1 MSHDRLSLPTLFR
14 GAGFALLLLIMLGL
28 GAASCKRVD
37 VGHVGIQVSLAG
49 SSRGVQNAPIVTGWV
64 MYNPVTEDVIEFPTS
79 IQNQVWAATRTEGGP
94 RDESITFASREGVS
108 VNADVAIAYHIEGSK
123 APRLYARFRQ
133 ADITVLTDGY
143 VRNLTRDMLNEV
155 ASTMTVQDI
164 YGPGKTTLLHSAQQ
178 RLNER
183 LNGDGFM
190 VDQLSFTA
198 ALRLPP
204 NVVAAINASI
214 GASQEAVQ
222 AQNRVAQV
230 EAEARQSMARAEGAA
245 NAARAQAQGDADAQ
259 LIRARAEAQVRQ
271 LTADSQANAYRTLQP
286 HLTPEIL
293 RLRQIDRWDGQLPTY
308 SGTGASVMLPPVPAA
323 R

>member
-1 MSHDRLSLPTLFR
+1 MANRSLAFFR
-14 GAGFALLLLIMLGL
+14 PAGFLLLFLMLFGV
-28 GAASCKRVD
+28 GATSCTRVD

-64 MYNPVTEDVIEFPTS
+64 FYNPVTEDVIEFPTS
-79 IQNQVWAATRTEGGP
+79 IQNRIWGVSRTEGAP

-143 VRNLTRDMLNEV
+143 IRNLTRDMLNEV
-155 ASTMTVQDI
+155 ASTMTVQEI
-164 YGPGKTTLLHSAQQ
+164 YGPGKTTLLNNAQR

-198 ALRLPP
+198 ALTLPS

-214 GASQEAVQ
+214 GANQEAVQ

-230 EAEARQSMARAEGAA
+230 EAEARQNVARAEGVA
-245 NAARAQAQGDADAQ
+245 NAARAQARGEADAQ
-259 LIRARAEAQVRQ
+259 LIRARAEAEAREIV
-271 LTADSQANAYRTLQP
+271 AASQANAYRTLQP

-293 RLRQIDRWDGQLPTY
+293 RLRQIDKWNGALPAY